1 MDDFAQERFNLLIVE
16 SPTKATTINKYLKDD
31 DEDWIVKSTRGHIKN
46 LPPKKFGLTYEGDE
60 VKGDWEWISK
70 DTQVLMT
77 ELKQLAKNAESVF
90 IATDDD
96 REGERIASDVADF
109 LQVENHTRVVFAEI
123 TQKAI
128 QQELYSSA
136 RDLDEGI
143 IEAAKANRFID
154 RELGYGISTILR
166 KDQGKILKDKDASL
180 AVGRVISPALSLI
193 SERERQIANFEPEK
207 YNQVSIDYVY
217 NGRSFRVHNPLKFK
231 LEDELHLNRFISK
244 LQTSK
249 HVVTKYDDKIEDITP
264 HKPLH
269 TSSMQYSAWYVLEIM
284 PEDTMKY
291 AQKLFEL
298 GLITYHRT
306 DSVRVSKQAVK
317 NIRNVIAVTFDD
329 IYLSPSPRTYSNG
342 KKKVSKDGKEGKQD
356 AEDNIQDAHEAIRPT
371 QYTPK
376 HFPENVR
383 KSFRLEE
390 EELKLYNLI
399 WARTLITQMSDARY
413 DRSRIVI
420 TIADEE
426 FSARAN
432 DMVFEGWEII
442 SKKVLNIS
450 NLKKENSWQDERV
463 VIPRIG
469 IDVEL
474 YPLEI
479 MDSEH
484 TTRRP
489 NRYGVGTFISSVHTM
504 AFARPSTIG
513 TLIKN
518 LSSKKYV
525 EIQKGIL
532 FPTKLG
538 MSVDEWTSKHFS
550 WLNDTKHAKI
560 FEDELQKIENGE
572 IEFGNS
578 LVIEY
583 HKLVEE
589 GAKNLGIDITFLSSN
604 APSEAQIRK
613 IKNLAKKLNIV
624 VGDEVLNDKD
634 KANVFIT
641 KYAKVTR
648 IKSCPYCKKGDI
660 SEHDDYFK
668 CDNNS
673 CNFIVTKKRMFGY
686 FERFKVEVEEYEL
699 VDIVKDLTLKKGY
712 FAKDLV
718 KKDGGKFSTNLV
730 FEHSEEYGW
739 SIGFRKKISR
749 AK

>member
-1 MDDFAQERFNLLIVE
+1 MENIPQERYNLLIVE
-16 SPTKATTINKYLKDD
+16 SPTKASTISKYLKGD

-46 LPPKKFGLTYEGDE
+46 LPPKKFGLNYTEDE
-60 VKGDWEWISK
+60 VTGDWEWISK
-70 DTQVLMT
+70 DTQSMMKG
-77 ELKQLAKNAESVF
+77 LKQLALNAESVF

-109 LQVENHTRVVFAEI
+109 LQVDNYTRVVFAEI

-128 QQELYSSA
+128 QQELYRST

-166 KDQGKILKDKDASL
+166 KDQGRILNDKKGTL

-193 SERERQIANFEPEK
+193 CERERQISNFQPEK
-207 YNQVSIDYVY
+207 YNQVSIDYVF

-249 HVVTKYDDKIEDITP
+249 HIVTKYDEKIDDVTP

-269 TSSMQYSAWYVLEIM
+269 TSSMQYSAWYVLGIM
-284 PEDTMKY
+284 PDDAMRY

-317 NIRNVIAVTFDD
+317 NIRNVIATIFDD
-329 IYLSPSPRTYSNG
+329 VYLSPSPRTYSNG
-342 KKKVSKDGKEGKQD
+342 KKKSDKEGEESLQ
-356 AEDNIQDAHEAIRPT
+356 DNIQDAHEAIRPT

-376 HFPENVR
+376 YFPENVK

-390 EELKLYNLI
+390 EELKLYTLI
-399 WARTLITQMSDARY
+399 WARTLITQMSDAKY

-420 TIADEE
+420 TIAEEE

-432 DMVFEGWEII
+432 EMVFKGWEII
-442 SKKVLNIS
+442 SEKILNIS
-450 NLKKENSWQDERV
+450 NIKKENSWQDERV

-484 TTRRP
+484 STRRP

-504 AFARPSTIG
+504 GFARPSTIG

-518 LSSKKYV
+518 LSGKGYI
-525 EIQKGIL
+525 EIVKGIL
-532 FPTKLG
+532 YPTKLG
-538 MSVDEWTSKHFS
+538 MKVDEWTSKHFG

-560 FEDELQKIENGE
+560 FEDELQKIESGE
-572 IEFGNS
+572 VEFGNS

-589 GAKNLGIDITFLSSN
+589 GAEKLGINISFLSSN
-604 APSEAQIRK
+604 APTDAQIRK
-613 IKNLAKKLNIV
+613 IENLSKKLGIT
-624 VGDEVLNDKD
+624 VGEEILKDKD
-634 KANVFIT
+634 KANVFIG
-641 KYAKVTR
+641 KYAKVSR
-648 IKSCPYCKKGDI
+648 VKSCPYCKKGDI

-668 CDNNS
+668 CDNNA
-673 CNFIVTKKRMFGY
+673 CNFIVTKKRIFGY

-712 FAKDLV
+712 AAKDLV

-730 FEHSEEYGW
+730 FEHSNEYGW
-739 SIGFRKKISR
+739 SIGFRKR
-749 AK
+749 ASTSK